1 MRKLPKQIS
10 TKTKLAHRSH
20 LPLLICE
27 KLAFE
32 MFNVSKGEG
41 EGEVEDCYRT
51 YIVTKPTTSY
61 IINSIIGCIVNLV
74 LCFVGSFLNALVV
87 YVFWKTPRLRYK
99 VSYFMIMLLSSID
112 VLVTLIVHP
121 AHLVMSIAEII
132 GKPKC
137 IYKMSYQIAAA
148 VLSGMSFF
156 TFFVLNIE
164 RYLSI
169 VHPIF
174 HLQSV
179 TKLRCLLVCIMFW
192 SLAIFCGPIA
202 YPLSLNTD
210 LAITVSALV
219 VICGTFYIYF
229 SIFYFG
235 RRQRKGSQPKVR
247 RREGNSD
254 RFLVED
260 SIHADNMSSCNA
272 PEPLLNL
279 NPDDPV
285 SVNTSSMS
293 QNVLK
298 RDEIKTVSLQHNLQ
312 LAKMCLLV
320 VLISFAL
327 NLPNAIIFAMF
338 PDRVKAVD
346 GLVQSKIWTLTLVL
360 MNSTVNCLVFF
371 WANERLRKEGRK
383 VCKRLCRC

>member
-1 MRKLPKQIS
+1 
-10 TKTKLAHRSH
+10 
-20 LPLLICE
+20 
-27 KLAFE
+27 
-32 MFNVSKGEG
+32 MFNVSEG

-61 IINSIIGCIVNLV
+61 IINSVIGCIVNLI

-121 AHLVMSIAEII
+121 AHLVMSVAEII

-137 IYKMSYQIAAA
+137 IYKMSYQIAAV

-174 HLQSV
+174 HLQHV
-179 TKLRCLLVCIMFW
+179 TKLRCLVVCIMLW
-192 SLAIFCGPIA
+192 SLAIFCGPVA

-210 LAITVSALV
+210 LTITVSSLV

-229 SIFYFG
+229 AIFYFG
-235 RRQRKGSQPKVR
+235 RRRRKGSQPNNVR
-247 RREGNSD
+247 RREENSNI
-254 RFLVED
+254 FLVED
-260 SIHADNMSSCNA
+260 STHTDNMSSCIA
-272 PEPLLNL
+272 PEALLNP
-279 NPDDPV
+279 NPDVPMKTI
-285 SVNTSSMS
+285 NMN

-298 RDEIKTVSLQHNLQ
+298 RDERKRSRKTVSLQHDLQ

-320 VLISFAL
+320 VFISFAL
-327 NLPNAIIFAMF
+327 NLPNAVIFAVF
-338 PDRVKAVD
+338 TDRIKAVD
-346 GLVQSKIWTLTLVL
+346 GQVQAKIWTVTLVL
-360 MNSTVNCLVFF
+360 MNSTVNCLIFF

-383 VCKRLCRC
+383 VCKRLCKC